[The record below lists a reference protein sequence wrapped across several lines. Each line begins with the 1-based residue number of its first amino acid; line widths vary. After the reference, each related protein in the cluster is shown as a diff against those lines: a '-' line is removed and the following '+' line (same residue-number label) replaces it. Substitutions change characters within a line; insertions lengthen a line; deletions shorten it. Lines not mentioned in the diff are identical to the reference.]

1 MLLVL
6 TRYYFTIIILIF
18 GLSISFNHG
27 YYRDIIHPMIENT
40 ENSNLNQRYDFAGDE
55 EYDFPDQSSTE
66 LGFDE
71 NVPIPLDFWNPGIDY
86 AYDSKVVMLTSL
98 SPLAHPFD
106 ANFA

>member
-27 YYRDIIHPMIENT
+27 YYRDMIHPMIENT
-40 ENSNLNQRYDFAGDE
+40 ENTNINQRYVFAGDE
-55 EYDFPDQSSTE
+55 EYDFPDQPSTK
-66 LGFDE
+66 LGFNG
-71 NVPIPLDFWNPGIDY
+71 NVPNSLGSWNPGIDY

-98 SPLAHPFD
+98 GPPAHPFE

>member
-1 MLLVL
+1 MHKHV
-6 TRYYFTIIILIF
+6 
-18 GLSISFNHG
+18 
-27 YYRDIIHPMIENT
+27 T

-66 LGFDE
+66 LGFDG

-98 SPLAHPFD
+98 SPPAHPFE